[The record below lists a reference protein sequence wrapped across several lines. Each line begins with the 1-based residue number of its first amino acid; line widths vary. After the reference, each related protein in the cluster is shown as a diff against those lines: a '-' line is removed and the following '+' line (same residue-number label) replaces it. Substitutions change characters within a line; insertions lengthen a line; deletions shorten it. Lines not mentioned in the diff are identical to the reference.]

1 LKLARVDK
9 AAFIVTAQVGVV
21 PVHAPDHP
29 ANVLPAG
36 GVAVSVT
43 TVPAAKLA

>member
-1 LKLARVDK
+1 MDET
-9 AAFIVTAQVGVV
+9 AFIVTVQVGAV
-21 PVHAPDHP
+21 PVQAPDHP